1 MFCAICGK
9 HMKLGEWKISTKSH
23 FGLGPHPTIY
33 YCAICAKEYED
44 HFIGS
49 QLVSVVRNK

>member
-9 HMKLGEWKISTKSH
+9 HMQLGKWEVSTKSH
-23 FGLGPHPTIY
+23 IGLGPHPTQY

-44 HFIGS
+44 H
-49 QLVSVVRNK
+49 LVSSRLVTVVRNK